1 MTTGLGAE
9 VLWSVILEIKSDK
22 QDYILH
28 FKRYKNMATAV
39 LGGTERTHI
48 RGKGKCTREQ
58 AFSVGAKHKEV
69 CFFFYNFVGISGSY
83 LVYRCK
89 IIRIYSTFLQ

>member
-1 MTTGLGAE
+1 
-9 VLWSVILEIKSDK
+9 
-22 QDYILH
+22 
-28 FKRYKNMATAV
+28 MATAV

-69 CFFFYNFVGISGSY
+69 CYIFLPILSISVGIIQPRIKLLLES
-83 LVYRCK
+83 
-89 IIRIYSTFLQ
+89 IRHLCNVIRLF

>member
-1 MTTGLGAE
+1 M
-9 VLWSVILEIKSDK
+9 
-22 QDYILH
+22 H

-69 CFFFYNFVGISGSY
+69 CYFFYTFVDIDLSRSKWI
-83 LVYRCK
+83 LF
-89 IIRIYSTFLQ
+89 SLQM